1 MRSTTSAKADIVQLN
16 PIGPPVLGQLQL
28 PETDVWIVSVTDV
41 MSAIEIWVRIVED
54 EYSVS

>member
-1 MRSTTSAKADIVQLN
+1 MTSAKADIVQLN